1 MILDFIFSLSKSVY
15 FSSLL
20 LNNRLQ
26 YICSSPAAT
35 PSLAQYTNLISSNY
49 ILAIFIFS
57 YLKFVIEITL
67 LFILSSEKIY
77 DYSGLLLFFPLDCF
91 HSFKRL
97 KGLSAKYLERFL
109 CLLSHF
115 PFIL

>member
-67 LFILSSEKIY
+67 LFYFVI
-77 DYSGLLLFFPLDCF
+77 
-91 HSFKRL
+91 
-97 KGLSAKYLERFL
+97 
-109 CLLSHF
+109 
-115 PFIL
+115 